1 MTGQRGISA
10 ALAVDLGPLVD
21 VTVHDAV
28 TMRSSKLMMPDHRD
42 HYLLFGAAWNG
53 VGVRLKSTALHA
65 AHYGTLFDGGTA
77 LPAETHF
84 EQDAALF
91 DTVANATAAA
101 ENVLFAAYLL
111 SVFPSVPRPFNKA
124 LKQRQDQ
131 MVERVLGASRTQRLG
146 EFLRDSFDKKGAHLL
161 YELRDFL
168 LHRGRLS
175 RNHFVGGPFS
185 GKMTVA
191 RNAKSHSSEWENDL
205 VFGETLLD
213 EPLDW
218 LKEHCDGAGRQMCD
232 AMPE

>member
-1 MTGQRGISA
+1 
-10 ALAVDLGPLVD
+10 
-21 VTVHDAV
+21 
-28 TMRSSKLMMPDHRD
+28 MRSSKLMMPDHRD
-42 HYLLFGAAWNG
+42 HYLLFGSSWNG
-53 VGVRLKSTALHA
+53 AGVRLKSTARHA
-65 AHYGTLFDGGTA
+65 SDFRMLFDGGTDV
-77 LPAETHF
+77 PSDTHF
-84 EQDAALF
+84 EQDATLF

-111 SVFPSVPRPFNKA
+111 AVFPSVPSPFRKA
-124 LKQRQDQ
+124 LKQPRDQ
-131 MVERVLGASRTQRLG
+131 MIERVLGASRTHRLG
-146 EFLRDSFDKKGAHLL
+146 EFLGDSFDKKAASML

-218 LKEHCDGAGRQMCD
+218 LKEHCDGAGRLMCN